1 MLNTWKFQGK
11 HSFTGHQEVDLF
23 NYYEFSGRKTPG
35 IFGNGWASYLSKT
48 NICYYP
54 CQIAH

>member
-35 IFGNGWASYLSKT
+35 IFGNG
-48 NICYYP
+48 
-54 CQIAH
+54 